1 MISSELKSDHDTPL
15 HPSPRVPYFHGICF
29 TQSSRHI
36 LTMVYIPM
44 RGAPVTFLSLSLPTG
59 FTLFQALWPSYWC
72 LSITGMCLP
81 QGLCI
86 YCCLSLKRCFPSKH
100 TCLAFSP
107 TSSFCCNVT
116 LITGV
121 SLVTQKV
128 KNLPA
133 MQDLIPSSGRSPRE
147 RNGYPLQYSC
157 LWNPI
162 DRGAW
167 QVKVHGIARSWTQLS
182 D

>member
-1 MISSELKSDHDTPL
+1 MTL
-15 HPSPRVPYFHGICF
+15 HCTQVLGCYPSMASASLR
-29 TQSSRHI
+29 
-36 LTMVYIPM
+36 
-44 RGAPVTFLSLSLPTG
+44 AEDTFLQWSTFLWEGLLYLFWAYLWLPTR
-59 FTLFQALWPSYWC
+59 FTLLQALWPSYWC

-86 YCCLSLKRCFPSKH
+86 YCCLSLKCCFPSKH

-116 LITGV
+116 LITGG
-121 SLVTQKV
+121 SLVAQKV

-133 MQDLIPSSGRSPRE
+133 MQDLIPSPRRSPRE

-167 QVKVHGIARSWTQLS
+167 QATVHGIARSWTQS